1 MILNY
6 IFSCL
11 YFLAVRRKR
20 RAPMKWGVFM
30 SVANKT
36 RKGLNILY
44 FIYLLYIIYYMYQN
58 DTND

>member
-30 SVANKT
+30 SAANKT
-36 RKGLNILY
+36 RKGLNII
-44 FIYLLYIIYYMYQN
+44 FYLFIIYYLLCVSFLYY
-58 DTND
+58 